1 MPPLLDANAS
11 SHEMHAT
18 ENANISA
25 LLRELPFF
33 TTGIPSVR
41 KDPPRPIGQLVY
53 CQASTAPGSLEVRDC
68 RLPRQRCMTMIITLE
83 TFFKKENVNAYLKR
97 RLTSSS
103 STVQPASTSSKVVS
117 KSPVYQGT
125 ATSLRPAGPIEQE
138 AAFFLWIVLEQA
150 QHITHVVTIHANDIV
165 EAIVIAPLGEMR
177 LPWDERD
184 TVLFK
189 DRPRSSVN
197 IRTDL
202 ISMERG

>member
-68 RLPRQRCMTMIITLE
+68 RLPRQRFRTMIITR
-83 TFFKKENVNAYLKR
+83 TAFFKGEFDE
-97 RLTSSS
+97 RLSQSALDLFE
-103 STVQPASTSSKVVS
+103 QHRASRVHIFEGGLEIARIPRV
-117 KSPVYQGT
+117 GHI
-125 ATSLRPAGPIEQE
+125 ARPAGPIEQE
-138 AAFFLWIVLEQA
+138 AAFFLWIILE
-150 QHITHVVTIHANDIV
+150 
-165 EAIVIAPLGEMR
+165 
-177 LPWDERD
+177 
-184 TVLFK
+184 
-189 DRPRSSVN
+189 
-197 IRTDL
+197 
-202 ISMERG
+202 

>member
-1 MPPLLDANAS
+1 MSETPAVPPLLDTNAS

-68 RLPRQRCMTMIITLE
+68 RLPRQRCTTMIITLE

-117 KSPVYQGT
+117 KSPVYQGS
-125 ATSLRPAGPIEQE
+125 ATSRDQPGQSSKRLHFSCGS
-138 AAFFLWIVLEQA
+138 FL
-150 QHITHVVTIHANDIV
+150 N
-165 EAIVIAPLGEMR
+165 R
-177 LPWDERD
+177 
-184 TVLFK
+184 
-189 DRPRSSVN
+189 RS
-197 IRTDL
+197 
-202 ISMERG
+202 ISRML